1 MELLDK
7 IKDMFS
13 GNKEITYGDVLAEV
27 KTRKP
32 ELASIE
38 DSRLASSLADK
49 FPDKFGYM
57 KDFSPDTVVPPQF
70 VPKSMRTESFY
81 KANPME
87 GTKEAL
93 ATIEQVKSQYPKLKA
108 VSAQELAGKL
118 ETKFPQLFGGL
129 SRKLTG
135 YTKENAEEANKKAAV
150 LSAVGEAPNT
160 VEKFIIDQ
168 FMQTPNDTA
177 VGPIPAPV
185 FKDAV
190 VSGVSELHGAVKA
203 LTGIDWPIQEST
215 MKLALDR
222 KVSPEIALMAGQT
235 AGGIALMAGMNAAI
249 GGEKMAASIG
259 GALYKNPAIARFV
272 APGVVGGISF
282 GASSAYH
289 EAIRQIYNRK
299 MDLSQFGHLV
309 LKDTAI
315 GALSMGAMSGPLNP
329 LTRIAG
335 SAAVGATTTLAS
347 GGSKTDAII
356 NGAIM
361 AGFAALSSEDITKAQ
376 QSGAIGAMRQNIR
389 GAVRAEA
396 EARGLTD
403 PVAVKD
409 IESQIDSGLM
419 GEFKARGGFDK
430 FKVKDVEGAINNVTT
445 AVNKLMEGITPQAK
459 TTPPLVE
466 SIPPS
471 MENSIVP
478 YNPPR
483 SPETPTIQPPSI
495 GPAIPEGK
503 SKTIVPFEI
512 AKSGDVVSQAEN
524 GVMDVM
530 VKRSIDNRNEA
541 KDIATEV
548 GGTVRIE
555 GPRLFAVVKS
565 VRPGEDMAP
574 LEKFLDENK
583 NPVER
588 ISESL
593 RDEAVA
599 SHREERQRFDQWKE
613 IIGRGIAA
621 PKVIGGGRDVLGEYN
636 TLPVFVKNNNGE
648 PMDIAAEKAVEAGLI
663 QDPKDFIHAVR
674 SLRSP
679 KEPSNNPKDYLDEA
693 RRQHEYDKQEG
704 VTSYPINTMNMEP
717 VPFEARA
724 NYGVQREQGN
734 AGMDQPL
741 EPSSFA
747 PQETSPVESTRK
759 EVNPSV
765 GEPQRSL
772 FPASRH
778 PSVESISRESDYVKI
793 TSDAEKVARHYS
805 PLAEN
810 SVSRTDAERARD
822 YLHGVMHQ
830 ASAAL
835 RSKDTPLFESIV
847 AKHPDLQNEFTAIMA
862 KLNVDAYGSKYFDKY
877 HRGNVQ
883 DQHRPRMAM
892 EETARYGIESPVYYS
907 QLQRTIEQKMPN
919 SAPVSMV
926 KALIEPNKGN
936 VKAEEV
942 EWSGINEFLKGKEK
956 VTKAELLDFLKSN
969 EVQIEVVHKGAPFE
983 SFKELPKGV
992 TIRKD
997 PKTGEWFMDV
1007 PNEFPA
1013 PDEKKVISTYLNKG
1027 RIGSLEEQRKATLEQ
1042 ALEVYNHQFATQ
1054 IPTKFSSYQLD
1065 GGENYREVLLT
1076 LPEKLHEGKTAQQR
1090 YNELV
1095 ALGNPEFE
1103 ARQIVEETWPSFRS
1117 SHFDEPNIIAHVR
1130 MNDRTTADGKRVL
1143 FLEEVQSDWHQQ
1155 GREKGYAGAPLKI
1168 GDKVQYKSGQQWNE
1182 EYVHEIRAD
1191 GSVVVSPY
1199 KDPEASRRHVVEV
1212 SNLNRVGSNEV
1223 PNAPFKKSWH
1233 ELALKRMLR
1242 YAVDNGYDGIAWT
1255 TGEQQAER
1263 YDLSKQVKS
1272 ISWSPARNAPE
1283 GVKHVTISL
1292 PDQMMGFQISP
1303 DGVVGEGGQEFYGKQ
1318 LSDVVG
1324 KDIARKIT
1332 DGANGD
1338 LTGEGLRVG
1347 GYGMRGFY
1355 DSIVPSFLNKYT
1367 KKWGGRV
1374 GESEI
1379 SRIGGKPSKGNF
1391 PEALM
1396 KVHSLDI
1403 TPSMRES
1410 VSQGQSLFE
1419 PKLSFGQSRPMQQDF
1434 FGGAA
1439 PMSKPKDQADVGQ
1452 MALFG
1457 QKAKPQF
1464 EVPKQSATE
1473 YNKGETKGAENEK
1486 QVDLPNTERSGV
1498 YGITGTAPMEL
1509 RYKKEGSLTFA
1520 GNKIRGPEDIAFAF
1534 QSLKNKAVEHL
1545 YAVGTKNGEL
1555 VSVELISIGS
1565 INQTTASP
1573 FEIVGLLRQR
1583 GADGFYVVHNHP
1595 SGNPKPS
1602 KEDHNL
1608 FRELLNG
1615 FKRVGLDF
1623 LGGVVIDDTQYSWI
1637 SPESIGNHTLYTY
1650 PGMEG
1655 KETADV
1661 DVLTKYVEWNGPKD
1675 RPIQIKSPAD
1685 AYDVIKGSQISK
1697 DSMTVVLMNNQNRA
1711 MGIATLPRNSG
1722 AESIVDL
1729 AARWRS
1735 NGVIIGMD
1743 REFKDTGI
1751 SRNELYYDLRGVGIS
1766 LFDVVYIGAKGEGSW
1781 SWRENGRMP
1790 MSAGEE
1796 KPSYIAK
1803 DAHPG
1808 LIDESIYLQNRESKK
1823 PSPFEGVGSFL
1834 KSSKEQLEKLLT
1846 PISSVLAD
1854 IDPSLRIAIR
1864 RNAYR
1869 ELIAVSNDAKAIHP
1883 FLEKASHMPK
1893 GEYAD
1898 LDLALKNGD
1907 KLKIRSIVQKFGMES
1922 DYANARTVLDNLHA
1936 RAKEVGYDVGY
1947 LKDYW
1952 PRMVK
1957 DKEGFLKAIGKSDQW
1972 PDIETLMKAE
1982 SEKAGRPLTEDEKVA
1997 LINKYLRGYMSGV
2010 IALSRTPN
2018 MKGREIPVIDA
2029 LLNRFYRD
2037 SKDAALRYIKETNH
2051 AIEARRFFGKG
2062 SPDLYVDNLDASI
2075 GQYVSDLAQKNVVK
2089 NPSDERKI
2097 KNILSAYFNQKS
2109 MHGALAAYKDFTVV
2123 STLGNFI
2130 SALTQLQDLGV
2141 SVYRAPAETVTA
2153 LGKALIGG
2161 SDIKLKDIGLEII
2174 AEELKDSRKSAM
2186 LVSKFLRWGGLEL
2199 MDRLTAEPLIN
2210 GVISRYR
2217 KQAINPGQEFI
2228 DRIKNLVGPDYDQA
2242 IAELKSGKITD
2253 LVKFIAFSE
2262 ILGTQ
2267 PKALTEQPQ
2276 TYLSSGNG
2284 RIFYALK
2291 TFQLRQIDMIRQE
2304 AFKQMGK
2311 PGLKAKVI
2319 GIRRLILLAISMMLA
2334 GIGSD
2339 QIKDILLGRKT
2350 SFSDRIADN
2359 LLKLVGLSKWTLY
2372 KARQEGIASAA
2383 MKQVL
2388 PPAPLVDQLWKDIRT
2403 AGDNKGLEVVNSI
2416 PLVGKFYYWWLG
2428 RGKDKKPL
2436 SDDMFWLKQNAGK
2449 LGLSHSS
2456 AYRAIGILKNR
2467 MNAATSDKER
2477 EATRVKLLE
2486 TAKRLRTKAEGN
2498 FDRLS
2503 ALEIKR
2509 KARKK

>member
-160 VEKFIIDQ
+160 VEKFIVDQ

-190 VSGVSELHGAVKA
+190 VAGVSELHGAVKA

-222 KVSPEIALMAGQT
+222 KVSPEIASMAGQT

-309 LKDTAI
+309 LKDTVI

-403 PVAVKD
+403 PIAVKD
-409 IESQIDSGLM
+409 IESQIDAGLM

-445 AVNKLMEGITPQAK
+445 AVNKLMEGITPPAK
-459 TTPPLVE
+459 ATPPLVE
-466 SIPPS
+466 SAPPS
-471 MENSIVP
+471 MDNAIVP

-724 NYGVQREQGN
+724 NYGVQRGRGN
-734 AGMDQPL
+734 EATDQPL
-741 EPSSFA
+741 EPSSSVL
-747 PQETSPVESTRK
+747 QETQPAESTRK

-778 PSVESISRESDYVKI
+778 PSVESISREPDYVKI

-956 VTKAELLDFLKSN
+956 VSKAELLDFLKSN
-969 EVQIEVVHKGAPFE
+969 EVQIKEVVKQGFE
-983 SFKELPKGV
+983 TPSSLSIGNV
-992 TIRKD
+992 YD
-997 PKTGEWFMDV
+997 PGQM
-1007 PNEFPA
+1007 PN
-1013 PDEKKVISTYLNKG
+1013 
-1027 RIGSLEEQRKATLEQ
+1027 
-1042 ALEVYNHQFATQ
+1042 
-1054 IPTKFSSYQLD
+1054 TKFSSYQLP
-1065 GGENYREVLLT
+1065 GGSNYREVLLT
-1076 LPEKLHEGKTAQQR
+1076 LPNKSTS
-1090 YNELV
+1090 
-1095 ALGNPEFE
+1095 
-1103 ARQIVEETWPSFRS
+1103 WPSEGYRRVKVFTSDGLSSTVHATEPQIEMMKRSGRRVEILGPVILKDDSANFYS
-1117 SHFDEPNIIAHVR
+1117 SHFDEPNILAHVR

-1143 FLEEVQSDWHQQ
+1143 FLEEVQSDWMQK
-1155 GREKGYAGAPLKI
+1155 GRTEGFRGEPKY
-1168 GDKVQYKSGQQWNE
+1168 
-1182 EYVHEIRAD
+1182 YVA
-1191 GSVVVSPY
+1191 
-1199 KDPEASRRHVVEV
+1199 K
-1212 SNLNRVGSNEV
+1212 SNETSGRWSENFDTRQEAENYAKTLTGQFEVRTTKNENGV
-1223 PNAPFKKSWH
+1223 PNAPFKKTWH
-1233 ELALKRMLR
+1233 ELAIKRILR

-1255 TGEQQAER
+1255 TGEQQVER
-1263 YDLSKQVKS
+1263 YDLSQQLSEVEATKIGPNS
-1272 ISWSPARNAPE
+1272 FNIIARNNVTRG
-1283 GVKHVTISL
+1283 GVGRKVIEQIFDSEEL
-1292 PDQMMGFQISP
+1292 P
-1303 DGVVGEGGQEFYGKQ
+1303 
-1318 LSDVVG
+1318 DVVG
-1324 KDIARKIT
+1324 KDLANKIIV
-1332 DGANGD
+1332 GGGGKYSGLD
-1338 LTGEGLRVG
+1338 LKVGGEG
-1347 GYGMRGFY
+1347 MKGFY
-1355 DSIVPSFLNKYT
+1355 DQMIPSFLNKYT

-1374 GESEI
+1374 GQSEI
-1379 SRIGGKPSKGNF
+1379 SQIAGKPNKENF
-1391 PEALM
+1391 PEALT

-1403 TPSMRES
+1403 TPAMRES
-1410 VSQGQSLFE
+1410 IYRGQSLFE
-1419 PKLSFGQSRPMQQDF
+1419 PKASFGNSRPMQQDF

-1439 PMSKPKDQADVGQ
+1439 PVSKPKNQADTGQ
-1452 MALFG
+1452 MPLFG
-1457 QKAKPQF
+1457 QKAQPKF
-1464 EVPKQSATE
+1464 EVPKQSITE
-1473 YNKGETKGAENEK
+1473 YNKGEAKGAENEK
-1486 QVDLPNTERSGV
+1486 QVDLPDTGRSSV

-1534 QSLKNKAVEHL
+1534 RSLKNQAVEHL

-1555 VSVELISIGS
+1555 VSIELVSIGS

-1573 FEIVGLLRQR
+1573 FEIVGLLRQK
-1583 GADGFYVVHNHP
+1583 GADSFYIVHNHP
-1595 SGNPKPS
+1595 SGNPEPS
-1602 KEDHNL
+1602 KEDHSLFTELNL
-1608 FRELLNG
+1608 GLG
-1615 FKRVGLDF
+1615 RVGLNF
-1623 LGGVVIDDTQYSWI
+1623 MGGVVIDDTQYSWI
-1637 SPESIGNHTLYTY
+1637 PYDDIGKHTLHTY

-1655 KETADV
+1655 KKTVEV
-1661 DVLTKYVEWNGPKD
+1661 DALKKYAEWSGPKE
-1675 RPIQIKSPAD
+1675 RPIKIKKPED
-1685 AYDVIKGSQISK
+1685 VYDIVKGSQASK
-1697 DSMTVVLMNNQNRA
+1697 DSMTVVLMNNTNSV
-1711 MGIATLPRNSG
+1711 MGIATMPKNSNTNLR
-1722 AESIVDL
+1722 SIVDL
-1729 AARWRS
+1729 ATRWRS
-1735 NGVIIGMD
+1735 NGIIIAMPMD
-1743 REFKDTGI
+1743 LKGETGFR
-1751 SRNELYYDLRGVGIS
+1751 SGLFYGLRGVGIR
-1766 LFDVVYIGAKGEGSW
+1766 LFDVIHVGEQENHFW
-1781 SWRENGRMP
+1781 SWKEDGAIPGNARE
-1790 MSAGEE
+1790 
-1796 KPSYIAK
+1796 KLPSYMAK
-1803 DAHPG
+1803 DPHEG
-1808 LIDESIYLQNRESKK
+1808 LISESIYSQNRDVAKL
-1823 PSPFEGVGSFL
+1823 SPFEGVGSFL

-1883 FLEKASHMPK
+1883 FLEKAAHMPK

-1907 KLKIRSIVQKFGMES
+1907 KLKIRSIVQRFGMES

-1936 RAKEVGYDVGY
+1936 RAKVVGYDVGY

-1957 DKEGFLKAIGKSDQW
+1957 DKEGFLRAIGKSDQW
-1972 PDIETLMKAE
+1972 PDIETLMQVE

-2141 SVYRAPAETVTA
+2141 SIYRAPTETVAA

-2217 KQAINPGQEFI
+2217 KQAINPDQEFI
-2228 DRIKNLVGPDYDQA
+2228 DRIKNLVGSDYDQA
-2242 IAELKSGKITD
+2242 ILDLKSGKTTD
-2253 LVKFIAFSE
+2253 LVKFMAFSE
-2262 ILGTQ
+2262 LLGTQ

-2311 PGLKAKVI
+2311 PGLKAKAI

-2436 SDDMFWLKQNAGK
+2436 SDDMFWLKQNAGR
-2449 LGLSHSS
+2449 LGLSHST

-2467 MNAATSDKER
+2467 MNSAVSDKDR
-2477 EATRVKLLE
+2477 NAYRDKLFDA
-2486 TAKRLRTKAEGN
+2486 AKRLRTKAEGN

>member
-7 IKDMFS
+7 IKGMFS
-13 GNKEITYGDVLAEV
+13 GDKEITYGDVLAEV

-32 ELASIE
+32 ELASIA
-38 DSRLASSLADK
+38 DSSLASSLASK
-49 FPDKFGYM
+49 FPEKFGYM

-70 VPKSMRTESFY
+70 VPRSMRTESFY

-108 VSAQELAGKL
+108 VPAQELAGKL

-135 YTKENAEEANKKAAV
+135 YTKENADEANKKAST
-150 LSAVGEAPNT
+150 LSAIGEAPNT
-160 VEKFIIDQ
+160 VEKFIVDQ
-168 FMQTPNDTA
+168 FMQTPDDTG
-177 VGPIPAPV
+177 VGPVPAPV

-190 VSGVSELHGAVKA
+190 VAGVSELHGAVKA

-215 MKLALDR
+215 MKLALER
-222 KVSPEIALMAGQT
+222 KVSPEIASMAGQT

-259 GALYKNPAIARFV
+259 GSLYKNPAIARFV
-272 APGVVGGISF
+272 APGVVGGVSF
-282 GASSAYH
+282 GASTAYH
-289 EAIRQIYNRK
+289 EAIRQIYDRK

-389 GAVRAEA
+389 GAVRSEA

-403 PVAVKD
+403 PIAVKD

-430 FKVKDVEGAINNVTT
+430 FEVKDVEGAIKNVTS

-466 SIPPS
+466 SVPPS
-471 MENSIVP
+471 MENAIVP
-478 YNPPR
+478 FNPPR
-483 SPETPTIQPPSI
+483 APETPSIQTSHT

-503 SKTIVPFEI
+503 LKTIVPFGI
-512 AKSGDVVSQAEN
+512 AKSGDVISQAEN

-530 VKRSIDNRNEA
+530 VKRSIDDKGEA
-541 KDIATEV
+541 KKIADEV
-548 GGTVRIE
+548 GGSVRIE
-555 GPRLFAVVKS
+555 GPRLFAVVKT
-565 VRPGEDMAP
+565 VHPGEDIAP
-574 LEKFLDENK
+574 LEKFADENRP
-583 NPVER
+583 PVER
-588 ISESL
+588 LSESL
-593 RDEAVA
+593 RDEAIA
-599 SHREERQRFDQWKE
+599 NHREERQRFDQWKE
-613 IIGRGIAA
+613 IIGRGLAA
-621 PKVIGGGRDVLGEYN
+621 PKVIGGGRDILGEYN

-663 QDPKDFIHAVR
+663 QDPKDFVHAIR
-674 SLRSP
+674 TLRAP
-679 KEPSNNPKDYLDEA
+679 KEPSNNPKDYLEEA
-693 RRQHEYDKQEG
+693 RRQHEYDQQEG
-704 VTSYPINTMNMEP
+704 VTNYPINTMNMEP
-717 VPFEARA
+717 IPFEARA
-724 NYGVQREQGN
+724 NYGVQRGRGN
-734 AGMDQPL
+734 EATDQPL
-741 EPSSFA
+741 EPSSSVL
-747 PQETSPVESTRK
+747 QETQPAESTRK

-892 EETARYGIESPVYYS
+892 EERAKYGTDPTSPQFKKWFGESKVVDGKGNPLVVYHGTTQAFETFDPLKRGQQTEAKSARGAYWFTSDATNAQGYTELGSGRIADALKARMDMAERKA
-907 QLQRTIEQKMPN
+907 QRTGNNSDWNKYHDLVVEYEAEVFNNEQNIRGANTGANIMPVFLSIRN
-919 SAPVSMV
+919 PLIYDFKGSDYREETYADLIKKAKVDGNDGVIFKNTYDPGSFEHV
-926 KALIEPNKGN
+926 KTT
-936 VKAEEV
+936 VY
-942 EWSGINEFLKGKEK
+942 
-956 VTKAELLDFLKSN
+956 
-969 EVQIEVVHKGAPFE
+969 
-983 SFKELPKGV
+983 GV
-992 TIRKD
+992 FD
-997 PKTGEWFMDV
+997 
-1007 PNEFPA
+1007 N
-1013 PDEKKVISTYLNKG
+1013 
-1027 RIGSLEEQRKATLEQ
+1027 
-1042 ALEVYNHQFATQ
+1042 TQ
-1054 IPTKFSSYQLD
+1054 IKSAT
-1065 GGENYREVLLT
+1065 
-1076 LPEKLHEGKTAQQR
+1076 
-1090 YNELV
+1090 
-1095 ALGNPEFE
+1095 GN
-1103 ARQIVEETWPSFRS
+1103 RGT
-1117 SHFDEPNIIAHVR
+1117 FD
-1130 MNDRTTADGKRVL
+1130 
-1143 FLEEVQSDWHQQ
+1143 
-1155 GREKGYAGAPLKI
+1155 
-1168 GDKVQYKSGQQWNE
+1168 
-1182 EYVHEIRAD
+1182 
-1191 GSVVVSPY
+1191 
-1199 KDPEASRRHVVEV
+1199 
-1212 SNLNRVGSNEV
+1212 LNN
-1223 PNAPFKKSWH
+1223 P
-1233 ELALKRMLR
+1233 
-1242 YAVDNGYDGIAWT
+1242 
-1255 TGEQQAER
+1255 
-1263 YDLSKQVKS
+1263 
-1272 ISWSPARNAPE
+1272 
-1283 GVKHVTISL
+1283 
-1292 PDQMMGFQISP
+1292 
-1303 DGVVGEGGQEFYGKQ
+1303 
-1318 LSDVVG
+1318 
-1324 KDIARKIT
+1324 
-1332 DGANGD
+1332 
-1338 LTGEGLRVG
+1338 
-1347 GYGMRGFY
+1347 
-1355 DSIVPSFLNKYT
+1355 SIVFEK
-1367 KKWGGRV
+1367 
-1374 GESEI
+1374 
-1379 SRIGGKPSKGNF
+1379 
-1391 PEALM
+1391 
-1396 KVHSLDI
+1396 
-1403 TPSMRES
+1403 TP
-1410 VSQGQSLFE
+1410 
-1419 PKLSFGQSRPMQQDF
+1419 SFGQSRPMQQEF

-1439 PMSKPKDQADVGQ
+1439 PVLKPKNQDDTGQ

-1457 QKAKPQF
+1457 QKAKPKF
-1464 EVPKQSATE
+1464 EVPKQSGIGQIKSFFELLSSKKYKEAEKAISNVDLDTLLEFEASKAPGYGHPLIRQAIADKQISQKESQSELKIQE
-1473 YNKGETKGAENEK
+1473 YNKGESKGAENEK
-1486 QVDLPNTERSGV
+1486 QVDLPDTGRSSV

-1534 QSLKNKAVEHL
+1534 QSLKNQAVEHL
-1545 YAVGTKNGEL
+1545 YAIGTKNGDL

-1583 GADGFYVVHNHP
+1583 GADGFYIVHNHP
-1595 SGNPKPS
+1595 SGNPEPW

-1655 KETADV
+1655 KKTADV
-1661 DVLTKYVEWNGPKD
+1661 DVLKKYVEWNGPKN
-1675 RPIQIKSPAD
+1675 RPLQIKSPAD
-1685 AYDVIKGSQISK
+1685 AYDVIKGSQVSK
-1697 DSMTVVLMNNQNRA
+1697 DSMTIVLMNNQNRV

-1729 AARWRS
+1729 ATKWRS

-1766 LFDVVYIGAKGEGSW
+1766 LFDVVYVGGESGRSW

-1803 DAHPG
+1803 DTHPG
-1808 LIDESIYLQNRESKK
+1808 LIDESIYSQNRESKK

-1834 KSSKEQLEKLLT
+1834 KSSKDQLEKLLT

-1854 IDPSLRIAIR
+1854 IDSSLRIAIR

-1883 FLEKASHMPK
+1883 FLEKAAHMPK

-1907 KLKIRSIVQKFGMES
+1907 KLKIRSIVQRFGMES
-1922 DYANARTVLDNLHA
+1922 DYANARIVLDNLHA

-1972 PDIETLMKAE
+1972 PDIETLMRVE
-1982 SEKAGRPLTEDEKVA
+1982 SEKVGRPLTEDEKVA

-2097 KNILSAYFNQKS
+2097 KNILQAYFNQKS

-2141 SVYRAPAETVTA
+2141 SIYRAPTETVTA
-2153 LGKALIGG
+2153 LGKALVGG

-2217 KQAINPGQEFI
+2217 KQAINPDREFI

-2242 IAELKSGKITD
+2242 IADLKAGKTTD
-2253 LVKFIAFSE
+2253 LVKFMAFSE

-2311 PGLKAKVI
+2311 PGLKAKAI

-2467 MNAATSDKER
+2467 MNSAVSDKDRNAYR
-2477 EATRVKLLE
+2477 EKLLDA
-2486 TAKRLRTKAEGN
+2486 AKRLRTKAEGN

-2509 KARKK
+2509 KARNK